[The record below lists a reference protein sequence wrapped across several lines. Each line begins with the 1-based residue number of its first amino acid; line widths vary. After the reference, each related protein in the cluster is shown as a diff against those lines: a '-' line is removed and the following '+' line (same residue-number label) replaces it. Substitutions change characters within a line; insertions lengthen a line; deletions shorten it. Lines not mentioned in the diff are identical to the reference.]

1 MKNKFILAIICIS
14 LMSISCS
21 KAQEIPFQKDSIA
34 KEQKDALKIAPED
47 QIIVDKFMSLVKG
60 LGTSENE
67 TVKIELRE
75 LLPEVSRIKNK
86 NERERIQRNIY
97 TTLKMHKE
105 AYELNEKQLAEKPT
119 SEKLLIKCQLLEI
132 LNRTQDEI
140 KSCNEQLAQHL
151 HKDLNVAPKDDPQYP
166 YGEWAYLL
174 AMYKAG
180 HSEYKQKMEAFIA
193 STTDERMKSEFQDSY
208 ELATGQ

>member
-1 MKNKFILAIICIS
+1 MKNHFIITIICIS

-21 KAQEIPFQKDSIA
+21 KAQEISLQRGSIA
-34 KEQKDALKIAPED
+34 EEQKGSLKTTAED

-86 NERERIQRNIY
+86 RDRERIQMNLYIS
-97 TTLKMHKE
+97 LKMYEE
-105 AYELNEKQLAEKPT
+105 ANALNEKQLAEKPT
-119 SEKLLIKCQLLEI
+119 TEKQFRKCQYMEI

>member
-1 MKNKFILAIICIS
+1 
-14 LMSISCS
+14 MSISCA

-47 QIIVDKFMSLVKG
+47 QVIVDKFMSLVKG

-105 AYELNEKQLAEKPT
+105 AYKLNEKQLAEKPT
-119 SEKLLIKCQLLEI
+119 SEKLIIKCQLLEI

-140 KSCNEQLAQHL
+140 RSCNEKLAQHL
-151 HKDLNVAPKDDPQYP
+151 HKDLNLAPKDDPQYP
-166 YGEWAYLL
+166 YGEWAYLF
-174 AMYKAG
+174 AMYKAR
-180 HSEYKQKMEAFIA
+180 HSEYKQKMEEFIA
-193 STTDERMKSEFQDSY
+193 STTDEKMKSEFQDAY

>member
-1 MKNKFILAIICIS
+1 
-14 LMSISCS
+14 MSISCS
-21 KAQEIPFQKDSIA
+21 KVQEIPLQRGSIA
-34 KEQKDALKIAPED
+34 EEQKGSLKTTAED
-47 QIIVDKFMSLVKG
+47 QIIVDKYKKIIKERHPTNREISDVQLRNFIP
-60 LGTSENE
+60 E
-67 TVKIELRE
+67 TEQ
-75 LLPEVSRIKNK
+75 IKNK
-86 NERERIQRNIY
+86 RDRERIQMNLYIS
-97 TTLKMHKE
+97 LKMYEE
-105 AYELNEKQLAEKPT
+105 ANALNEKQLAEKPT
-119 SEKLLIKCQLLEI
+119 TEKQFRKCQYMEI